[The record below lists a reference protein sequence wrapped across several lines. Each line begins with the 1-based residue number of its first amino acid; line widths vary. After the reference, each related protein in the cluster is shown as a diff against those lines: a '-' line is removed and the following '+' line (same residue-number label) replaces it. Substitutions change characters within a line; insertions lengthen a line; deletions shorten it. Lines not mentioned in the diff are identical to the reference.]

1 MKDDDVRGHVEGF
14 RCLAQNHRIE
24 NQSGKPI
31 K

>member
-1 MKDDDVRGHVEGF
+1 MKDDDVRGHVGF